1 MLVRETDALHLD
13 AGKAIDPFVCNNLL
27 QGDITEEV
35 FCSLK
40 LARAH
45 ELERNRSAWSNGDW
59 HNLRRCRLFLFGS
72 PALDVRAV
80 GS

>member
-13 AGKAIDPFVCNNLL
+13 AGKAIDPFVWNNLL
-27 QGDITEEV
+27 QGDITGG
-35 FCSLK
+35 SLK

-45 ELERNRSAWSNGDW
+45 ELERNRSAWSNGDR

>member
-13 AGKAIDPFVCNNLL
+13 AGKAIDPFVWNNLL
-27 QGDITEEV
+27 QGDIKQGIAS
-35 FCSLK
+35 SLK
-40 LARAH
+40 LASTR
-45 ELERNRSAWSNGDW
+45 ELEPNRSAWRNGDR